1 MALMLPAAFV
11 ASGHTAT
18 TFLVQTMGGSSAAQM
33 TWLVAAIVLAEA
45 IGSAIATG
53 VRDAG
58 LRIQVVIGVFGALT
72 LVIGLAVR
80 PLLVPSAMV
89 LSLLDGLALPLRSV
103 AIQRLANDAVRARA
117 ASIASACDMALK
129 TIALP
134 LAGRWRGRL
143 RFLR

>member
-1 MALMLPAAFV
+1 
-11 ASGHTAT
+11 
-18 TFLVQTMGGSSAAQM
+18 MGGSSAAQM

-53 VRDAG
+53 ARDAG
-58 LRIQVVIGVFGALT
+58 LRIQVAIGLFGALT

-80 PLLVPSAMV
+80 PLLVPSAIV

-117 ASIASACDMALK
+117 ASLASACDMALK
-129 TIALP
+129 TIALL
-134 LAGRWRGRL
+134 LAGSWRGRL

>member
-1 MALMLPAAFV
+1 V
-11 ASGHTAT
+11 AGGHSAT
-18 TFLVQTMGGSSAAQM
+18 TFLVQTMGEVDAAEM

-45 IGSAIATG
+45 IGSVIATG

-58 LRIQVVIGVFGALT
+58 LRTQAAIGLFGAFM
-72 LVIGLAVR
+72 LVIGLAGG
-80 PLLVPSAMV
+80 PLLVASAVV

-117 ASIASACDMALK
+117 ASLASACDMALK

-134 LAGRWRGRL
+134 LAGSWRDKP
-143 RFLR
+143 RFVG